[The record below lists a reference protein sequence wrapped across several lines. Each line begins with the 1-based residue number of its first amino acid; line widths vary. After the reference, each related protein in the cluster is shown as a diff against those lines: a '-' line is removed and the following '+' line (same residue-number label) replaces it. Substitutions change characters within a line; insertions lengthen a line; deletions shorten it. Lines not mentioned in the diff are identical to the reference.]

1 MARRVVIGKLAANL
15 SLGNKQFNS
24 GLRESQGKL
33 RTFSRGVK
41 IMGLGVASAG
51 AALAVGAA
59 GLLKWGAN
67 QARTL
72 NDTVQFSRR
81 LGIATDKL
89 MGLHAAGKVWNVTAS
104 NINLGLQRMTRR
116 IAEAGQGTGEA
127 KNALKELGLPAKQ
140 LAQLDPGAQF
150 MRVADAM
157 ANVANRGDQV
167 RLAFKLFDSEG
178 VGLINLLDKGAE
190 KLQDILQFSKD
201 VGATITTGGADAI
214 SDLAEKLAKAA
225 LAWEGIK
232 LQLSQAL
239 LPTLK
244 ELATDFSEWAQGAG
258 NMQELAT
265 SVAQLT
271 KGLAWLMRG
280 TTSYFGSDWFQGK
293 GLAEKIFTMGYQPD
307 SPSQIP
313 VSKLATLGIYR
324 DAHNIELQT
333 AELARFQRMREAGFT
348 VPDEH
353 IRQRLD
359 DIANNTANTAVPAT

>member
-1 MARRVVIGKLAANL
+1 MARRVVIGKLAAVL

-81 LGIATDKL
+81 LGVATDKL
-89 MGLHAAGKVWNVTAS
+89 MGLHAAGKVWGVTAS

-127 KNALKELGLPAKQ
+127 KNALKELGLPAKA

-150 MRVADAM
+150 MQVADAM

-178 VGLINLLDKGAE
+178 VGLINLLDKGRA
-190 KLQDILQFSKD
+190 KLDDIMGFAKQ
-201 VGATITTGGADAI
+201 VGATLHEGGANQVTKT
-214 SDLAEKLAKAA
+214 AEALAKAA
-225 LAWEGIK
+225 LAWDGIK
-232 LQLSQAL
+232 LQLSSAL
-239 LPTLK
+239 LEPVG
-244 ELATDFSEWAQGAG
+244 ELATAFTEWMGEQANIEALQAGIQGIAKGVSWLVKQAGGVMGVVSDANKGFVGGETFSPGVANFVGSFMPSVERTRQESSDIEARTQVLKDAERRRRAG
-258 NMQELAT
+258 IDVSDQE
-265 SVAQLT
+265 
-271 KGLAWLMRG
+271 
-280 TTSYFGSDWFQGK
+280 
-293 GLAEKIFTMGYQPD
+293 I
-307 SPSQIP
+307 
-313 VSKLATLGIYR
+313 R
-324 DAHNIELQT
+324 DALQ
-333 AELARFQRMREAGFT
+333 A
-348 VPDEH
+348 
-353 IRQRLD
+353 
-359 DIANNTANTAVPAT
+359 IANHTANSAVPAT